1 MASQSC
7 LRDGALLQ
15 GLVLDDEK
23 VHTASGQCKRHLL
36 GLKEILEVLLDVCK
50 TERVLG
56 VFLC

>member
-1 MASQSC
+1 M
-7 LRDGALLQ
+7 LTGKYRALLQ

-50 TERVLG
+50 RRMG
-56 VFLC
+56 C